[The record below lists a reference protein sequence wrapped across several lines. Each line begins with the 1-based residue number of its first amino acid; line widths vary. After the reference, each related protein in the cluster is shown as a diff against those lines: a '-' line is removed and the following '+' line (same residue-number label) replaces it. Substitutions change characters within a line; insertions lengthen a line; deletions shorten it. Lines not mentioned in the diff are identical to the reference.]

1 VSTDRNHAVCTD
13 QTSRRAAC
21 ASGARTTSVLECRC
35 GGCSHAAAT
44 KRTSR
49 RRAGGGVKAAAV
61 ARGCVRMRC
70 TKPATR
76 NGRRTWMEAA
86 KERPCFGQ
94 PCALMSEQSSSALL
108 TNLSNQSKPIE
119 DLAMQEGMLH
129 PAPSKRAYARE
140 TQCAVQCAGVHLLK
154 LLSRNSTSRGHGGA
168 ASIGAKLCS
177 ARSGGC
183 GVVIEQSAW
192 PAHRRAL
199 R

>member
-1 VSTDRNHAVCTD
+1 MRCARIKPLDVQHAPVALAPLQC
-13 QTSRRAAC
+13 SSVAAVVV
-21 ASGARTTSVLECRC
+21 AMPQLPSARPAA
-35 GGCSHAAAT
+35 GQAAAL
-44 KRTSR
+44 
-49 RRAGGGVKAAAV
+49 RAVAV

-76 NGRRTWMEAA
+76 NGRRTWMDAA